1 MQLNDYKQA
10 QQRVALAQLRE
21 DGARPS
27 DDPGDAPR
35 RPRPRIAEEAE
46 QTFVR
51 VPRPLHGPDALRI
64 QQEGVLRQL
73 TQALEHSD

>member
-1 MQLNDYKQA
+1 MKLDDYKRA

-35 RPRPRIAEEAE
+35 RPRPRIAEHAE

-51 VPRPLHGPDALRI
+51 VPRQSRGSF
-64 QQEGVLRQL
+64 LRQ
-73 TQALEHSD
+73 QNGSDRN